1 MSLITKLW
9 LSIAVVLLLA
19 FGGSLIVGLSTSRHY
34 IEQEVR
40 IKNEDNANA
49 LALSMSQLDKDPV
62 NIELLLSAQFDTGH
76 YQRIEL
82 RDPQGN
88 LILRREASPFIGDV
102 PAWFVNLA
110 RITVPAG
117 NAVVQDNWRQYGT
130 LTLQSQHS
138 YAYRSLWRSSQQL
151 VTWFAFAALIS
162 MLIAWLLVLQVRR
175 PLSAV
180 IAQANDIGNRRF
192 TTSPEPK
199 TRELRDLVMAMNR
212 LSGSVRQMLTR
223 ESAQLEEL
231 RRKLQ
236 QDETTGIANRA
247 YFMTRLEYMLESDE
261 ELHHGCLAL
270 VRVTDLEGLNE
281 GMGRPETDRLL
292 HDLATTLHQFALE
305 YPGSQAGRLN
315 GSDFALL
322 VPNDLSSDDVADQLK
337 RRLHP
342 IADRQPVLLNL
353 PIGIVD
359 ISRHE
364 SRDVLLSRLDGE
376 LAKAE
381 RRGGRT
387 VWVADQKA
395 NHLLFSTHAEWRSA
409 LETALAHGVQLA
421 SYPVMDANGNL
432 LHDECPSR
440 LWLAGEWRPAGVYLG
455 WISRFGMDDAL
466 DLASITS
473 ALHCLEKSETPL
485 ALNLSSRAI
494 SSTGFRQR
502 LIELLRAY
510 PREAKRLWLEL
521 PESVAIHHME
531 DFKSLCHDLRRFE
544 CRIGLEHVGQQ
555 FTRLADLQDS
565 GLSYLKFDTS
575 LTRGVDHQPAQQTLL
590 RGMAT
595 LSHSLGILAIA
606 EGVSTPEEHRVLI
619 ELGMDGV
626 TGTAVNSAD
635 QESHD

>member
-9 LSIAVVLLLA
+9 LSIAAVLVLA

-62 NIELLLSAQFDTGH
+62 TIELLLSAQFDTGH
-76 YQRIEL
+76 YQLIEL
-82 RDPQGN
+82 RDPNGE

-102 PAWFVNLA
+102 PSWFIELTH
-110 RITVPAG
+110 IKVPAG
-117 NAVVQDNWRQYGT
+117 HAVVQDGWRQYGT

-151 VTWFAFAALIS
+151 VTWFSFAALIS
-162 MLIAWLLVLQVRR
+162 VLIAWLLVLHIRR
-175 PLSAV
+175 PLSVV

-223 ESAQLEEL
+223 ESGQLEEL

-247 YFMTRLEYMLESDE
+247 YFMTRLEYVLENDE
-261 ELHHGCLAL
+261 EFHHGCLAI
-270 VRVTDLEGLNE
+270 VRVADLEDLND
-281 GMGRPETDRLL
+281 GMGRPETDRFL

-322 VPNDLSSDDVADQLK
+322 LPNSLSPDDVADQLK

-353 PIGIVD
+353 PIGIVGF
-359 ISRHE
+359 SRHE
-364 SRDVLLSRLDGE
+364 PRDVLLSQLDGE

-381 RRGGRT
+381 LRGGRT
-387 VWVADQKA
+387 VCVADQQA
-395 NHLLFSTHAEWRSA
+395 SHLLFSTHAEWRSA
-409 LETALAHGVQLA
+409 LDAALAHGVQLA
-421 SYPVMDANGNL
+421 RYPVMDAEGNL
-432 LHDECPSR
+432 LHEECPSR
-440 LWLAGEWRPAGVYLG
+440 LWLGGEWQPAGVYLG

-473 ALHCLEKSETPL
+473 ALHCLEKEEPPL

-502 LIELLRAY
+502 LSELLTAY

-521 PESVAIHHME
+521 PESVAVHHME
-531 DFKSLCHDLRRFE
+531 DFKSLCRDLRRFE

-575 LTRGVDHQPAQQTLL
+575 LTKGVDHQPAQQTLL

-606 EGVSTPEEHRVLI
+606 EGVSTPGEHRVLLEI
-619 ELGMDGV
+619 GMDGV
-626 TGTAVNSAD
+626 TGTAVKIKD
-635 QESHD
+635 

>member
-9 LSIAVVLLLA
+9 LSIAAVLLLA

-62 NIELLLSAQFDTGH
+62 TIELLLSAQFDTGH

-82 RDPQGN
+82 RDPGGD
-88 LILRREASPFIGDV
+88 LILRREASPSIGDV
-102 PAWFVNLA
+102 PGWFVDLV
-110 RITVPAG
+110 RISVPAG
-117 NAVVQDNWRQYGT
+117 SAVVQDGWRQYGT

-162 MLIAWLLVLQVRR
+162 MLIAWLLVLQIRR

-223 ESAQLEEL
+223 ESGQLEEL

-236 QDETTGIANRA
+236 QDETTGIANRS
-247 YFMTRLEYMLESDE
+247 YFMTRLGYVLESDE

-270 VRVTDLEGLNE
+270 VRVSDLEGLNE
-281 GMGRPETDRLL
+281 GMGRPETDRFL
-292 HDLATTLHQFALE
+292 HDLASTLHQYALE

-322 VPNDLSSDDVADQLK
+322 LPNSLSADDVADQLK

-353 PIGIVD
+353 PIGIVG
-359 ISRHE
+359 ISRQE
-364 SRDVLLSRLDGE
+364 TRDVILSRLDGE

-381 RRGGRT
+381 LRGGRT
-387 VWVADQKA
+387 VCVANQHTG
-395 NHLLFSTHAEWRSA
+395 HLLFSTHSEWRNA
-409 LETALAHGVQLA
+409 LNAALAHGVQLA
-421 SYPVMDANGNL
+421 RYPVMDANGSL
-432 LHDECPSR
+432 LHEECPSR
-440 LWLAGEWRPAGVYLG
+440 LWLAGEWQPAGAYLG

-473 ALHCLEKSETPL
+473 ALKCLEREETPL
-485 ALNLSSRAI
+485 ALNLTSRAI
-494 SSTGFRQR
+494 SSTDFRQR
-502 LIELLRAY
+502 LIALLSAY

-521 PESVAIHHME
+521 PESVAVHHME

-555 FTRLADLQDS
+555 FTHLADLQDS

-575 LTRGVDHQPAQQTLL
+575 LTKGVDHQSAQQTLL

-606 EGVSTPEEHRVLI
+606 EGVSTPEEHRVLL

-626 TGTAVNSAD
+626 TGTAVKIED
-635 QESHD
+635 